1 MQQHPFYCFQTKDG
15 CQKNIAKCRFQFPT
29 LIQVIIRSTNP
40 LIITLLLPTVFYA
53 SSASRFII
61 TLRNI
66 SSCKLHRTNRDPDF
80 LKGSF
85 NKKGIIPP
93 TSKTTLHFEKYAISL
108 ASASIHPLLSI
119 SKTPAPIHI
128 SHSIYKFCH
137 TLSSAK
143 ENYSSM

>member
-1 MQQHPFYCFQTKDG
+1 MLIKKTRVSYICEVMQTNKLWKLKIMKIKCFKTWMQQHPFYCCQTKDG

-85 NKKGIIPP
+85 NKKGYNTP
-93 TSKTTLHFEKYAISL
+93 HF
-108 ASASIHPLLSI
+108 
-119 SKTPAPIHI
+119 
-128 SHSIYKFCH
+128 
-137 TLSSAK
+137 
-143 ENYSSM
+143 